1 MGCADCAMHKGP
13 AVRGPLRGAYSG
25 IRFLLFCF
33 AIQKVVK
40 STEIY
45 TIFYTYLLNSW
56 WRGTVV
62 ERRSLAGELSLS
74 CARPAADG

>member
-1 MGCADCAMHKGP
+1 MK
-13 AVRGPLRGAYSG
+13 AVVAVNHSHVEYIMFP
-25 IRFLLFCF
+25 I
-33 AIQKVVK
+33 
-40 STEIY
+40 TY
-45 TIFYTYLLNSW
+45 TSW

>member
-1 MGCADCAMHKGP
+1 MNIQ
-13 AVRGPLRGAYSG
+13 YS
-25 IRFLLFCF
+25 IISQRSESTKIFLM
-33 AIQKVVK
+33 K
-40 STEIY
+40 
-45 TIFYTYLLNSW
+45 TYKYRYYCDTW